1 MPLTSMT
8 RDPKESSSVDTTNG
22 GTDML
27 ETITVIALILIIT
40 ALYWSD
46 PDE

>member
-1 MPLTSMT
+1 VILTSTT
-8 RDPKESSSVDTTNG
+8 RDSFVDTTDG
-22 GTDML
+22 GTGML